1 MPQQDQTNWFHSLI
15 HEHRFALLFF
25 SLILFFL
32 GSPLIRTL
40 AGDTNTLLSDII
52 IAALYMIFMLTAIF
66 TVSKSGISKIIGV
79 AFAIPVA
86 ILSVGQIVTETSMT
100 DIMFQV
106 LAICY
111 LCYAIVLIIKYIF
124 DQQIVNA
131 NKIFAALCVYLLI
144 SLVWALLYS
153 MIEVIQPG
161 SFIYVLAEEQSPLK
175 LKFGY
180 GDTASSLYYSLVTM
194 TTLGYG
200 DIAPANEVAR
210 MFAST
215 QAVIGQLYIAVLI
228 ARLVGLHASQK
239 THHS

>member
-1 MPQQDQTNWFHSLI
+1 MPQQHQQTWFHSLT

-32 GSPLIRTL
+32 GSPLITIIL
-40 AGDTNTLLSDII
+40 GEEKSLWSDAI
-52 IAALYMIFMLTAIF
+52 IAALYMVFMLTAIF
-66 TVSKSGISKIIGV
+66 TVSKAKISKIIGV

-86 ILSVGQIVTETSMT
+86 IMSVGQIITETAVT
-100 DIMFQV
+100 DIIFQV

-111 LCYAIVLIIKYIF
+111 LCYAIVLIMKYIF
-124 DQQIVNA
+124 DQQRVDA

-144 SLVWALLYS
+144 SLLWALLYS

-161 SFIYVLAEEQSPLK
+161 SFIYALAEAQDPLK

-200 DIAPANEVAR
+200 DIAPTNAVAR

-228 ARLVGLHASQK
+228 ARLVGLHASQN
-239 THHS
+239 TQNN

>member
-1 MPQQDQTNWFHSLI
+1 MQQQDQTNWFHSLT
-15 HEHRFALLFF
+15 HENRFAFLFF

-32 GSPLIRTL
+32 GSPLITVIL
-40 AGDTNTLLSDII
+40 GEKNTLWSDAI

-66 TVSKSGISKIIGV
+66 TVGKSKISKVIGV

-86 ILSVGQIVTETSMT
+86 IMSVGQIVTETSVT
-100 DIMFQV
+100 DVMFQV
-106 LAICY
+106 LAISY
-111 LCYAIVLIIKYIF
+111 LCYAIVLIMKYIF
-124 DQQIVNA
+124 DQQSVDA

-144 SLVWALLYS
+144 SLVWAMFYA
-153 MIEVIQPG
+153 MIEVFSPG
-161 SFIYVLAEEQSPLK
+161 SFIHILEQQDTVEM
-175 LKFGY
+175 KFGY

-200 DIAPANEVAR
+200 DIAPVNEVAR

-228 ARLVGLHASQK
+228 ARLVGLHASQN
-239 THHS
+239 THKS